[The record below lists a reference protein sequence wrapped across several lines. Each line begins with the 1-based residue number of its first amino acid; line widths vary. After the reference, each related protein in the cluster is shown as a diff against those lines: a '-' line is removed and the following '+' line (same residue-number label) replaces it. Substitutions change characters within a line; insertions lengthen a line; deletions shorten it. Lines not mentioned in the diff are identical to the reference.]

1 MRSFFGAFFGTL
13 AALAFLVLSVA
24 TIVTVLVTGYSGKR
38 EVPASVESGSW
49 LILDLADQIQDAP
62 LQSEGLQDFAE
73 ALRESGHRPL
83 QTRQVIR
90 ALQAAAADDDIA
102 GLLLAGQDPAFGR
115 STGFA
120 TLQEIRDAVVAFRVA
135 GKPVKAF
142 LSVADARDYYLA
154 SAAGEITLDPF
165 GAILLPGLATQPT
178 FYAGTFEKLGIGVQV
193 TRVGKY
199 KSAVEPF
206 TRKDM
211 SPESRAQTQKLL
223 DDVWGQITRS
233 IEGSRQLTNGSL
245 QAAVDAEGMIQPAS
259 ASKLGLVDRVAY
271 IDEILEELRAST
283 GTKNPKI
290 SFKQVSVGE
299 YAALLPA
306 GNLAARRKK
315 AGDAAAEPAGAEKL
329 AIVYAEGAIVD
340 GSGAEQ
346 GVVWSRK
353 VARDLREIRRNDDVK
368 AVVLR
373 VNSPG
378 GSVTASEAIQ
388 RELRLIQKTRP
399 VVVSM
404 GNVAAS
410 GGYWISTYADR
421 IFAEPTT
428 ITGSIGVFGLLFN
441 VQDLATE
448 KLGLSFETVKTGR
461 FADAMSVTRPKT
473 DEELALIQKNV
484 DWVYDQFLSK
494 VAESRRLERAALE
507 EIAQGRVWSGTE
519 ALSLGLV
526 DELGGLDSAVA
537 FAAGK
542 AAIGEEFAVLE
553 YPRRRSFVEAIAE
566 ALERKGRDQTG
577 SDALAALAIEAWES
591 LAQLGQFNDPRGVYA
606 RLPFHLSLQ

>member
-1 MRSFFGAFFGTL
+1 MKSFFGAFFGTL
-13 AALAFLVLSVA
+13 AALAFLVVSVA

-38 EVPASVESGSW
+38 EVPASVETGSW
-49 LILDLADQIQDAP
+49 LILDLADPVQDAP
-62 LQSEGLQDFAE
+62 LQSQGLEDFAE
-73 ALRESGHRPL
+73 ALRESGRRAL

-102 GLLLAGQDPAFGR
+102 GLLLAGQDPAFAR

-233 IEGSRQLTNGSL
+233 IEGSRQLAGGSL

-283 GTKNPKI
+283 GTKSRKI

-299 YAALLPA
+299 YAALLPT
-306 GNLAARRKK
+306 GNLAARRRKP
-315 AGDAAAEPAGAEKL
+315 GDTAPAGAEKL

-340 GSGAEQ
+340 GSGAEE

-404 GNVAAS
+404 GDVAAS

-441 VQDLATE
+441 LQGLAND

-461 FADAMSVTRPKT
+461 FADAMSMTRPKT

-494 VAESRRLERAALE
+494 VAESRRLERTALE

-519 ALSLGLV
+519 ALGLGLV
-526 DELGGLDSAVA
+526 DELGGLDAAVA

-542 AAIGEEFAVLE
+542 ASIGEEFAVLE
-553 YPRRRSFVEAIAE
+553 YPRRRSLVEAIAE
-566 ALERKGRDQTG
+566 AIERKGGDQTG
-577 SDALAALAIEAWES
+577 SDALAALVMETWQD
-591 LAQLGQFNDPRGVYA
+591 LAELGQFNDPRGVYA